1 MSGEQNPLVDIARQI
16 AAAAA
21 TAAIGVANNQL
32 RERRLAELSPAE
44 RESVSVAAREAVAR
58 AAKAA
63 NADIDEINAKLGNEP
78 T

>member
-1 MSGEQNPLVDIARQI
+1 MSEQNPLADLARQI

-44 RESVSVAAREAVAR
+44 RESVSVAAREAAAR
-58 AAKAA
+58 AAAAA
-63 NADIDEINAKLGNEP
+63 NADIDKINEELGKEP